1 MVFLISAAAQ
11 SENYINVYFH
21 FPRYNRERDKL
32 VNGHLFSMQI
42 AGESN

>member
-1 MVFLISAAAQ
+1 MVFLISVAAQ

-21 FPRYNRERDKL
+21 FPRCDRKRDK
-32 VNGHLFSMQI
+32 VVDGNLFSMQI